1 MNKSLSRECLLPGLA
16 EGQKISAPS
25 PWQGWT
31 GQNDAAAL
39 AGPVVWTTRGGIV
52 AATFSPSPRPLMRI
66 YTTFTSQYLTLR
78 SKVRSSFLCRESHP
92 PWDRPIDPH
101 LRPRTFT
108 SLFFLPWNRQSK
120 WSMLSQGGRMLVSCL
135 ERYNEFRQ
143 TAHNRLT
150 VPSKLC
156 GTTVV
161 VAWSNLPQLC
171 ILFIFEEYWYT
182 SPSLSFST

>member
-1 MNKSLSRECLLPGLA
+1 MTCCQIGGWGSLSAQRAGDEHLLTGSA

-25 PWQGWT
+25 HWRGWT
-31 GQNDAAAL
+31 GQKDVAAL
-39 AGPVVWTTRGGIV
+39 AGPVVWTTRGGII
-52 AATFSPSPRPLMRI
+52 AATFFPSPRPLMHI
-66 YTTFTSQYLTLR
+66 YTTFTSQYLTLG
-78 SKVRSSFLCRESHP
+78 SKVRSSFLCWESHP
-92 PWDRPIDPH
+92 PWDRHPEIDPH

-150 VPSKLC
+150 APSKLC
-156 GTTVV
+156 ETTVV
-161 VAWSNLPQLC
+161 VAWSNLP
-171 ILFIFEEYWYT
+171 
-182 SPSLSFST
+182 